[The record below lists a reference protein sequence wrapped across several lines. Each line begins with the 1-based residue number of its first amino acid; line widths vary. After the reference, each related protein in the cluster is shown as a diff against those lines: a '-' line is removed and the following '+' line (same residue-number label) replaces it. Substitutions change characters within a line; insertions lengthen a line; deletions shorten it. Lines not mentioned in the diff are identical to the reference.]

1 MIDIFEIM
9 KMFELSEKPYTLLGC
24 EWCTDGSGLCFIEDG
39 NIYRVVL
46 GEMLGEKDN
55 IVCYMVDVQQ
65 FLGWQ
70 PAVLSKHM
78 QTTYESFEEKY
89 GDMM

>member
-24 EWCTDGSGLCFIEDG
+24 EWCTDGLGLYFVEEG
-39 NIYRVVL
+39 NIYKETL
-46 GEMLGEKDN
+46 GEMLGEKEGV
-55 IVCYMVDVQQ
+55 VCCMIDVQQ

-89 GDMM
+89 GDTM